1 MFFVI
6 AKGSHWRCRFMTP
19 GLNFSLSACVS
30 QLRIRTMMLDTVLA
44 EKKDFKTR
52 WPIKTTKCENQNYM
66 QSVLGP
72 KLHYFLPLLDTSV
85 WLLETYLSCTG
96 LSMFRADSLHIYT
109 WINSIFCGRSQLL
122 LGKQGWQFVPIMQH

>member
-44 EKKDFKTR
+44 ERKDFKTR
-52 WPIKTTKCENQNYM
+52 WPIKTTKCDKSELHAVCFGTKT
-66 QSVLGP
+66 SLFPSALGY
-72 KLHYFLPLLDTSV
+72 LCV
-85 WLLETYLSCTG
+85 AYLSCTG

-122 LGKQGWQFVPIMQH
+122 FGKQGWQFVPIMQH